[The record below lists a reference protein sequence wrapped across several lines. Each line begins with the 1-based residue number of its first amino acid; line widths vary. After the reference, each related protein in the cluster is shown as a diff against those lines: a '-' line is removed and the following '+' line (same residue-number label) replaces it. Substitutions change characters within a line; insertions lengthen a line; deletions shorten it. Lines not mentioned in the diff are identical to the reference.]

1 MKNKNAL
8 IGYTGFVGSNLIN
21 FKKNIFKFNSKNIH
35 EIKNQKFD
43 IVICAGT
50 SSKIWLAKKN
60 PKLDKQKINF
70 LIKYLKTIKAEK
82 FVLISTCE
90 VYGKNESTIETS
102 NNYSKRNNHYGINR
116 LYLENFIQKNF
127 DKSYIIR
134 LPIVYGKN
142 FSKNCIY
149 DLIYKN
155 NIDKLNGKDLVQ
167 IYNVVNLKKHINYVL
182 KQNIYK
188 LNISSEPVKLSLLAK
203 KYFNINLDEKKTF
216 RKMNMKSIY
225 GNKKG
230 YFTSKLDSLND
241 LENFLK
247 KIKK

>member
-8 IGYTGFVGSNLIN
+8 IGYTGFIGSNLLD
-21 FKKNIFKFNSKNIH
+21 FKKNILKFNSKNIH
-35 EIKNQKFD
+35 KIINQKFD

-60 PKLDKQKINF
+60 PKLDKHKINL
-70 LIKYLKTIKAEK
+70 LIKYLKTIKAKK
-82 FVLISTCE
+82 FILISTSE
-90 VYGKNESTIETS
+90 IYGRNSSTTETTQKYSKGINYYGK
-102 NNYSKRNNHYGINR
+102 NR

-127 DKSYIIR
+127 KKNYIIR

-155 NIDKLNGKDLVQ
+155 DIDKLNGKDLVQ
-167 IYNVVNLKKHINYVL
+167 IYNVANLKRHINYIL
-182 KQNIYK
+182 KRNIFR
-188 LNISSEPVKLSLLAK
+188 LNISSEPIKLSQLAR
-203 KYFNINLDEKKTF
+203 KYFNINLNELKSF
-216 RKMNMKSIY
+216 RKMNLRSIY

-230 YFTSKLDSLND
+230 YFISKLDCLND
-241 LENFLK
+241 LENFLRKNK
-247 KIKK
+247 K